1 MCHCDR
7 KDSMDKLIVITGTNA
22 SGKSG
27 LGVELAKRFDG
38 EIVSADSRQVFT
50 GLDLGSG
57 KITKEEMQGIPHYM
71 IDVAAPN
78 DFFSLKDYQTGAY
91 AAIDDII
98 DRGKTPF
105 LVGGTGLYINSVV
118 DGYNLTDAKP
128 DLEIRKKIE
137 AMSREDIIAH
147 LEGVNPDALK
157 SVDILNKRRLER
169 ALEKSLAGYSHD
181 NESIPKYEVLEIGVT
196 WPREVLY
203 ERIRIRLDKRLN
215 EGMIDEVKSLREN
228 GATDDFLFKLGLEYR
243 YILMYL
249 RGEFADY
256 DAFYNKLFMEI
267 RHLAKEQMTWF
278 RKRKNIKW
286 IDMED
291 NPEDAATRSIE
302 AFMNIE

>member
-1 MCHCDR
+1 
-7 KDSMDKLIVITGTNA
+7 MDKLIVITGTNA

-147 LEGVNPDALK
+147 LKEVNPDALK
-157 SVDILNKRRLER
+157 NVDIFNKRRLER

-203 ERIRIRLDKRLN
+203 DRIRVRLDKRLN

-228 GATDDFLFKLGLEYR
+228 GAKDDFLFKLGLEYR

-249 RGEFADY
+249 RGEFSDY

>member
-1 MCHCDR
+1 
-7 KDSMDKLIVITGTNA
+7 MDKLIVITGTNA

-291 NPEDAATRSIE
+291 NPEDAATRLIE
-302 AFMNIE
+302 GFLNIE

>member
-98 DRGKTPF
+98 DCGKTPF

-203 ERIRIRLDKRLN
+203 ERIRVRLDKRLN

-278 RKRKNIKW
+278 RKRKNIRW

-291 NPEDAATRSIE
+291 NPEDAATRLIE
-302 AFMNIE
+302 GFLNIE

>member
-1 MCHCDR
+1 
-7 KDSMDKLIVITGTNA
+7 MDKLIVITGTNA

-147 LEGVNPDALK
+147 LEGVNPNALK

-203 ERIRIRLDKRLN
+203 ERIRVRLDKRLN

-291 NPEDAATRSIE
+291 NPEDAATRLIE
-302 AFMNIE
+302 GFLNIE